1 MQIAITGI
9 NMAYEKIQNL
19 TRRPMRK
26 IIFILDESGAKGYSS
41 NIERIPGELGLIAG
55 YLIPSNCLDF
65 VRNELNTIQSNFF
78 SDGKIHITDLPPQQQ
93 EELRDSIFDY
103 FIQRN
108 IYWVYEAIYV
118 QGYFENNDFLNKST
132 KKAHKS
138 RRSNIQISWKEK
150 NKLLHAQLFQ
160 GAFGKAVAFC
170 LDHVGSQINLD
181 VITDRAD
188 ASIIKKF
195 QHKADDFLSV
205 GKEKTHE
212 TTGFNKDSKQ
222 VARGNISTSI
232 TSGIEAIGDFSGVSY
247 SITCEDSSL
256 TLAADVL
263 VNSVNYHL
271 KSLQAQNT
279 GIALNVEAS
288 IANHPLS
295 KLVYGAWN
303 NEEVNYFSD
312 AIFMH
317 PTQKARDNT

>member
-138 RRSNIQISWKEK
+138 RRSNIQI
-150 NKLLHAQLFQ
+150 
-160 GAFGKAVAFC
+160 
-170 LDHVGSQINLD
+170 
-181 VITDRAD
+181 
-188 ASIIKKF
+188 
-195 QHKADDFLSV
+195 
-205 GKEKTHE
+205 
-212 TTGFNKDSKQ
+212 
-222 VARGNISTSI
+222 
-232 TSGIEAIGDFSGVSY
+232 
-247 SITCEDSSL
+247 
-256 TLAADVL
+256 
-263 VNSVNYHL
+263 
-271 KSLQAQNT
+271 
-279 GIALNVEAS
+279 
-288 IANHPLS
+288 
-295 KLVYGAWN
+295 
-303 NEEVNYFSD
+303 
-312 AIFMH
+312 
-317 PTQKARDNT
+317 